1 MVTST
6 TAINATTGSPVAGTA
21 TTSPTTSLSSSSQDF
36 DRFLKLLTAQM
47 KYQDPMQPTDPTQ
60 FVAQLAQFSQV
71 EQQTKSNT
79 LLQSILDQVN
89 GAGSLSQNAALIGK
103 SVQTNVSH
111 VTLPA
116 TGGAAAVTV
125 DIASTS
131 TLKNLRVEVLDSSGN
146 VARSALAAKGQTTF
160 TFDGNN
166 ANGTRMAAGS
176 YAVRVVGEDASN
188 IRQTAGTITSAGKVT
203 EVRRDSSGSFVLAL
217 ENGNTVSLD
226 NIARL
231 TQ

>member
-6 TAINATTGSPVAGTA
+6 SAVGAVTGTA
-21 TTSPTTSLSSSSQDF
+21 STAAPTTSLSSSSQDF

-79 LLQSILDQVN
+79 LLQSILEQVS

-103 SVQTNVSH
+103 SVQTHVSNI
-111 VTLPA
+111 TLPSS
-116 TGGAAAVTV
+116 GNAAAVTV
-125 DIASTS
+125 NISSAS
-131 TLKNLRVEVLDSSGN
+131 TLKNLRIEVLDSGGN
-146 VARSALAAKGQTTF
+146 VARSVPAAKGETTF
-160 TFDGNN
+160 TFDGRD
-166 ANGTRMAAGS
+166 GTGVRMPAGS
-176 YAVRVVGEDASN
+176 YALRVVGEDAN
-188 IRQTAGTITSAGKVT
+188 NTRQSAGTISSAGKIT
-203 EVRRDSSGSFVLAL
+203 EVRRDTGGSFVLAL

-226 NIARL
+226 DIARL

>member
-6 TAINATTGSPVAGTA
+6 SAIGATTGVGASTPA
-21 TTSPTTSLSSSSQDF
+21 PTTSLSSSSQDF

-79 LLQSILDQVN
+79 LLQSILDQVS
-89 GAGSLSQNAALIGK
+89 GAGSLSQNAALLGK
-103 SVQTNVSH
+103 SVQTSISS

-116 TGGAAAVTV
+116 SGNAAAVSV
-125 DIASTS
+125 SISSAS

-146 VARSALAAKGQTTF
+146 VARAVPANKGDTTF
-160 TFDGNN
+160 TFDGKD
-166 ANGTRMAAGS
+166 ANGNRLAAGS
-176 YAVRVVGEDASN
+176 YAVRVVGEDNSN
-188 IRQTAGTITSAGKVT
+188 VRQSAGSISSAGKIT
-203 EVRRDSSGSFVLAL
+203 EVRRDSAGAFVLAL
-217 ENGNTVSLD
+217 ENGNTVTLD
-226 NIARL
+226 DIARL
-231 TQ
+231 TP

>member
-6 TAINATTGSPVAGTA
+6 SAIGATTNTVAGTGTA
-21 TTSPTTSLSSSSQDF
+21 APTTSLSSSSQDF

-79 LLQSILDQVN
+79 LLQSILDQVS

-103 SVQTNVSH
+103 SVQTSISNI
-111 VTLPA
+111 TLPA
-116 TGGAAAVTV
+116 SGNAAAVTV
-125 DIASTS
+125 TVPGTS
-131 TLKNLRVEVLDSSGN
+131 ALKNLRIEVLDSGGN
-146 VARSALAAKGQTTF
+146 VARTVSAAKGETVF
-160 TFDGNN
+160 AFDGKD
-166 ANGTRMAAGS
+166 ANGSRMAAGS
-176 YAVRVVGEDASN
+176 YALRVVGEDAGN
-188 IRQTAGTITSAGKVT
+188 ARQSAGTVSSAGKIT
-203 EVRRDSSGSFVLAL
+203 EVRRDTAGAFVLAL

-226 NIARL
+226 DIARL

>member
-6 TAINATTGSPVAGTA
+6 SAISAVTGTGNASPAA
-21 TTSPTTSLSSSSQDF
+21 PTTSLSSSNQDF

-79 LLQSILDQVN
+79 LLQSILDQVS

-103 SVQTNVSH
+103 SVQTSVSNI
-111 VTLPA
+111 TLP
-116 TGGAAAVTV
+116 GSGNAAAVTV
-125 DIASTS
+125 NISSAS
-131 TLKNLRVEVLDSSGN
+131 TLKNLRVELLDSAGN
-146 VARSALAAKGQTTF
+146 VARSVPAAKGETTF
-160 TFDGNN
+160 TFDGKDG
-166 ANGTRMAAGS
+166 NGNRMAAGG
-176 YAVRVVGEDASN
+176 YAVRVVGEDAN
-188 IRQTAGTITSAGKVT
+188 NTRQSAGTISSAGKIT
-203 EVRRDSSGSFVLAL
+203 EVRRDTAGSFMLAL

-226 NIARL
+226 DIARL

>member
-6 TAINATTGSPVAGTA
+6 SAIGAATGTAGASPVT
-21 TTSPTTSLSSSSQDF
+21 PTTSLSSSSQDF

-79 LLQSILDQVN
+79 LLQSILDQVS

-103 SVQTNVSH
+103 SVQTTVSNI
-111 VTLPA
+111 TLPSS
-116 TGGAAAVTV
+116 GNAAAVTV
-125 DIASTS
+125 NISSAS
-131 TLKNLRVEVLDSSGN
+131 TLKNLRIEVLDSGGN
-146 VARSALAAKGQTTF
+146 VARSALAAKGETTF
-160 TFDGNN
+160 TFDGKDG
-166 ANGTRMAAGS
+166 NGNRLPAGS
-176 YAVRVVGEDASN
+176 YAVRAVGEDAN
-188 IRQTAGTITSAGKVT
+188 NTRQSAGTISSAGKIT
-203 EVRRDSSGSFVLAL
+203 EVRRDTTGAFMLAL

>member
-6 TAINATTGSPVAGTA
+6 SAIGAASGAATA
-21 TTSPTTSLSSSSQDF
+21 PTTSLSSSSQDF

-79 LLQSILDQVN
+79 LLQSILDQVS

-103 SVQTNVSH
+103 SVQTSVTN

-116 TGGAAAVTV
+116 SGPAAAVTV
-125 DIASTS
+125 SVPSTS
-131 TLKNLRVEVLDSSGN
+131 TLKSLRIEVLDSGGN
-146 VARSALAAKGQTTF
+146 VARTVSAAKGDATF
-160 TFDGNN
+160 AFDGKDAAGN
-166 ANGTRMAAGS
+166 RMAAGT
-176 YAVRVVGEDASN
+176 YAVRVVGEDAGN
-188 IRQTAGTITSAGKVT
+188 IRQSAGTISSAGKIT
-203 EVRRDSSGSFVLAL
+203 EVRRDSAGAFVLAL